1 MAVLPKDHPLAD
13 AEALTLDDLAGEP
26 LAPAQPDS
34 AMTIELVAAGTGH
47 AIVPQGV
54 ARLHHRRDVVAV
66 PVTDAAPTR
75 IALVWRV
82 ERDDADIQE
91 FVGVVRGRT
100 ARSSRGDAD
109 EAEEAPAPAKGA
121 KGPKGAKG
129 GGRRPRRA
137 ARAAGRSRVGR
148 RRGAAGHPLEP
159 DARCAS
165 AGDAGDEAVPLPL
178 GQARGRGGR
187 TRVRVGAPRHGR
199 RRRPARARPARRRSA
214 RPRLQDRGVRGR
226 RGRRQP
232 LQRDDARGRRST
244 RCSGASRTTSPASP
258 RPRSNATIPLLFTC
272 YGIGVLT
279 RVLGG
284 TVGTRYGEDAAAV
297 EITLTARGRR
307 RPARRRAPPT
317 ASRRSSA
324 TRRPPSDCPT
334 TPCCSRRRAGC
345 PVQVYRV
352 GRRVY
357 ATQFHPEV
365 TASDFVAPRARV
377 PSPRLLPRERAARG
391 QRAARRGI
399 RHRTAADAAPLRR
412 ARRRLTPRR
421 PPVTRPSCGQRRR
434 DRRIRASQHQ
444 ALAERPRDR
453 DEQVERGGERHEH
466 GDRRP

>member
-13 AEALTLDDLAGEP
+13 AEALTLDDLAGDP

-109 EAEEAPAPAKGA
+109 EAEETPAPAKPAKGA
-121 KGPKGAKG
+121 KGTPRRARRAAA
-129 GGRRPRRA
+129 RRPRKAA

-178 GQARGRGGR
+178 GKARGRGGR
-187 TRVRVGAPRHGR
+187 TRVRVGAARHGPGC
-199 RRRPARARPARRRSA
+199 RPARARPARRRSA

-232 LQRDDARGRRST
+232 LQRDDARGRRSP
-244 RCSGASRTTSPASP
+244 RCSGASRTTSPGSP
-258 RPRSNATIPLLFTC
+258 RPRSNVTSRVLYTC

-279 RVLGG
+279 RVIGG
-284 TVGTRYGEDAAAV
+284 TVGTRV
-297 EITLTARGRR
+297 
-307 RPARRRAPPT
+307 
-317 ASRRSSA
+317 
-324 TRRPPSDCPT
+324 
-334 TPCCSRRRAGC
+334 
-345 PVQVYRV
+345 
-352 GRRVY
+352 
-357 ATQFHPEV
+357 
-365 TASDFVAPRARV
+365 
-377 PSPRLLPRERAARG
+377 
-391 QRAARRGI
+391 RRGGG
-399 RHRTAADAAPLRR
+399 
-412 ARRRLTPRR
+412 TPSR
-421 PPVTRPSCGQRRR
+421 SC
-434 DRRIRASQHQ
+434 
-444 ALAERPRDR
+444 
-453 DEQVERGGERHEH
+453 
-466 GDRRP
+466 